1 MKTQISRWLTIALI
15 TMLNPSWGNAT
26 ALDSSH
32 HLVLA
37 EETQTTLSV
46 RDAQGTLLTTLAN
59 GIVDKNVQLAT
70 ANGDDLPKSVLL
82 FIMMSRFRDIL
93 LKDRQYFLCPSLSQV
108 GLFKGDFLR
117 NLHCCLPRTL
127 IQGNCCTKYPMITS
141 CYLRLLSLN
150 LHGNHR

>member
-26 ALDSSH
+26 ALSH

-46 RDAQGTLLTTLAN
+46 RDAQGTLLTTLAS

-70 ANGDDLPKSVLL
+70 ANGDDLPKSIAVCH
-82 FIMMSRFRDIL
+82 D
-93 LKDRQYFLCPSLSQV
+93 KQ
-108 GLFKGDFLR
+108 
-117 NLHCCLPRTL
+117 
-127 IQGNCCTKYPMITS
+127 IQGYSVEGQAIF
-141 CYLRLLSLN
+141 SLPVTVS
-150 LHGNHR
+150 GRVVQG

>member
-46 RDAQGTLLTTLAN
+46 RDAQGTLLTTLAS

-70 ANGDDLPKSVLL
+70 ANGDDLPKSIAVYH
-82 FIMMSRFRDIL
+82 DE
-93 LKDRQYFLCPSLSQV
+93 Q
-108 GLFKGDFLR
+108 
-117 NLHCCLPRTL
+117 
-127 IQGNCCTKYPMITS
+127 IQGYSVEGQAIF
-141 CYLRLLSLN
+141 SLPVTVS
-150 LHGNHR
+150 GRVVQG

>member
-26 ALDSSH
+26 DLNSSH

-46 RDAQGTLLTTLAN
+46 RDAQGTLLTTLAS

-70 ANGDDLPKSVLL
+70 ANGDDLPKSIAVYH
-82 FIMMSRFRDIL
+82 D
-93 LKDRQYFLCPSLSQV
+93 KQ
-108 GLFKGDFLR
+108 
-117 NLHCCLPRTL
+117 
-127 IQGNCCTKYPMITS
+127 IQGYSVEGQATF
-141 CYLRLLSLN
+141 SLPVTVS
-150 LHGNHR
+150 GRVVQG